1 MSKHTQTEPAVVI
14 VGRPNVGKST
24 LFNRLTRSRRAI
36 VGDEP
41 GITRDRIG
49 GFAEWRGRRFALTDT
64 GGLLPGEES
73 EIPAAIFAQ
82 AQKAMAMADA
92 VVMVVDGRSELTAPD
107 LELARLL
114 RTAGKPVLLAV
125 NKIEGHR
132 AESGLGDFYKLGLS
146 ELFPVS
152 AEHGNGLDAL
162 LDRVLELLPPAG
174 EIDAA
179 PAATEPEER
188 ETRVAIIGRP
198 NVGKSTLLNR
208 LLGEERS
215 IVSAV
220 AGTTRDAVD
229 ALITHGKTQYRFIDT
244 AGIRRKGVTH
254 AMAEKMS
261 VVMARQHLER
271 ADLALVV
278 IDGAAAEESGVL
290 ALDAT
295 VAGYAFEAQR
305 SCILVVN
312 KWDAAQ
318 AMGRTQ
324 EEFVLRLRERVKFLA
339 FAPIVFVSAQEGTGL
354 PRLYAAMARVA
365 RERRKRVP
373 TAAIN
378 RFLTT
383 VDFTRAPVPA
393 GQRVRILYM
402 AQVSLAPPQ
411 FVLFLDRARKLHF
424 SYRRFLENQIR
435 RAFGFEGTP
444 ILLKTRA
451 GGRRIAQ

>member
-1 MSKHTQTEPAVVI
+1 MI

-24 LFNRLTRSRRAI
+24 LFNRLTRSRRSI

-41 GITRDRIG
+41 GITRDRIEG
-49 GFAEWRGRRFALTDT
+49 QVEWRGRSFGITDT
-64 GGLLPGEES
+64 GGLLPGDEA

-82 AQKAMAMADA
+82 AQVALKSASA

-107 LELARLL
+107 IELARLL
-114 RTAGKPVLLAV
+114 RTSGKPVLLAV
-125 NKIEGHR
+125 NKIEGRR
-132 AESGLGDFYKLGLS
+132 AESTIGDFYQLGL
-146 ELFPVS
+146 EEVFPLS
-152 AEHGNGLDAL
+152 AEHGDGLDAL
-162 LDRVLELLPPAG
+162 LDRVIALLPAAAEAAADEPAV
-174 EIDAA
+174 
-179 PAATEPEER
+179 R

-198 NVGKSTLLNR
+198 NVGKSTLLNC

-215 IVSAV
+215 IVSPV

-229 ALITHGKTQYRFIDT
+229 AVLIHGKTPYRFIDT
-244 AGIRRKGVTH
+244 AGIRRKGATH
-254 AMAEKMS
+254 ALAEKLS

-271 ADLALVV
+271 ADLALVL
-278 IDGAAAEESGVL
+278 IDGAAPEEGGVL

-295 VAGYAFEAQR
+295 IAGYAFEAQR

-324 EEFVLRLRERVKFLA
+324 KELEQRVRERLKFLA
-339 FAPIVFVSAQEGTGL
+339 FAPIVFVSARAGTGL
-354 PRLYAAMARVA
+354 PQLFAAMARVA
-365 RERRKRVP
+365 RERRKRIT
-373 TAAIN
+373 TAAMN
-378 RFLTT
+378 RFLAT

-411 FVLFLDRARKLHF
+411 FVLFIDRARRLHF

-451 GGRRIAQ
+451 GSRKHQ

>member
-1 MSKHTQTEPAVVI
+1 
-14 VGRPNVGKST
+14 
-24 LFNRLTRSRRAI
+24 
-36 VGDEP
+36 
-41 GITRDRIG
+41 
-49 GFAEWRGRRFALTDT
+49 
-64 GGLLPGEES
+64 
-73 EIPAAIFAQ
+73 
-82 AQKAMAMADA
+82 MADA